1 MSHTKLEYAI
11 AWKRNRDV
19 SDEAFHSGDAA
30 LSTGAALTASRIAT
44 QYRSTFGLKSTDDA
58 VAEMRQLLKRK

>member
-1 MSHTKLEYAI
+1 MTHTKLEYAL
-11 AWKRNRDV
+11 AWKRNRDT

-30 LSTGAALTASRIAT
+30 LSAGAALMASRIANE
-44 QYRSTFGLKSTDDA
+44 YRSTFGLKSTDDA